1 MDALQS
7 WAIQNALGLA
17 WFEQAGGGVGGGRA
31 SPPCAMVATSK
42 VLMAVESWCCNLLF

>member
-1 MDALQS
+1 MRCSPGRFKML
-7 WAIQNALGLA
+7 WA